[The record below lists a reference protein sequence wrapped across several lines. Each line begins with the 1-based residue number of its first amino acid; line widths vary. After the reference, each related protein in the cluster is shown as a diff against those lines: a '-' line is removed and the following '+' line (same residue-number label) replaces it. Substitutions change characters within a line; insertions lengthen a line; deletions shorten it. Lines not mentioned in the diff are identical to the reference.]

1 MFDWNLIRSFL
12 AILDEGSLAAASRK
26 SGISQPTLGRHVDEL
41 EASLGVTLFQRGRSG
56 MVPAP
61 AALELAESARKMEQA
76 SSAISLAAAGAS
88 QQVGGVV
95 RITASDIVATYLL
108 PPVIAGLM
116 RDLPEV
122 EIELA
127 PSNTVENLLRRDADI
142 AIRMVRPAQ
151 NDLIARQVN
160 TFEMGIYADMAYLQ
174 RNGTPRDFASLGGH
188 ALIGY
193 DRSDLILRGFAE
205 QGYKVD
211 RSFFRF
217 RCDNQ
222 ITAFEVLVAGAGIG
236 FAPNALAR
244 RHANLQRIL
253 PEIPVGGLPMWLT
266 SHRELRT
273 SRRIRRVSD
282 YLGERLAA
290 LDLQ

>member
-26 SGISQPTLGRHVDEL
+26 TGISQPTLGRHVDEL
-41 EASLGVTLFQRGRSG
+41 EASLGVTLFQRGRGG

-61 AALELAESARKMEQA
+61 AALELAESAREMERA
-76 SSAISLAAAGAS
+76 SGAISLAAAGAS

-108 PPVIAGLM
+108 PPILADLM

-122 EIELA
+122 EIELV

-142 AIRMVRPAQ
+142 AIRMVRPVQ

-160 TFEMGIYADMAYLQ
+160 TFDMGTYADAAYLA
-174 RNGTPRDFASLGGH
+174 RAGTPRDFAALQGH
-188 ALIGY
+188 TLIGY
-193 DRSDLILRGFAE
+193 DRSDMILRGFAE
-205 QGYKVD
+205 RGYEVD

-222 ITAFEVLVAGAGIG
+222 ITAFEVLAAGAGIG

-244 RHANLQRIL
+244 RHPNLQRIL
-253 PEIPVGGLPMWLT
+253 PEISIGGLPMWLT

-282 YLGERLAA
+282 YLGERLSA
-290 LDLQ
+290 LDLR